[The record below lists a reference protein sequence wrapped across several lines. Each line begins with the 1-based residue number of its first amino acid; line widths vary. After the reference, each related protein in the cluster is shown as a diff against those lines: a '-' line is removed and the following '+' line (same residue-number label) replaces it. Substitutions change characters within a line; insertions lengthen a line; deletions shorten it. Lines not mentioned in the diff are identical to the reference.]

1 MTASTTHLNFYY
13 LVNESSHNADVT
25 LNGHGRLNFWFYLP
39 FAMKVALSL
48 ILIVNIGIG
57 LVGKYAV
64 LSRITTTGI
73 FAYPINPLMFYHE
86 IIYTAFR
93 VSMISSVLLL
103 FATGVSA
110 QKVANWMSNNS
121 IGVDTEFCTW
131 FYGFVVFCKTSD
143 IVGSWAVAVF
153 R

>member
-1 MTASTTHLNFYY
+1 MVSSTTHLNFHY
-13 LVNESSHNADVT
+13 LDNESLHNTEIVLEGHGSQSFWFDLPSLLQVT
-25 LNGHGRLNFWFYLP
+25 LSF
-39 FAMKVALSL
+39 
-48 ILIVNIGIG
+48 ILVVNLGVG

-73 FAYPINPLMFYHE
+73 FAYPISPLMFYHE
-86 IIYTAFR
+86 IIYTAYR
-93 VSMISSVLLL
+93 VSMITSILLL

-110 QKVANWMSNNS
+110 ERVMNWVSNIL
-121 IGVDTEFCTW
+121 IGVDSKFCSL
-131 FYGFVVFCKTSD
+131 FYGFIVFCKTSD

>member
-1 MTASTTHLNFYY
+1 MLPSISHLNFRY
-13 LVNESSHNADVT
+13 LHNGSSHNVEMV
-25 LNGHGRLNFWFYLP
+25 LKGHGSLNFWFDLSYV
-39 FAMKVALSL
+39 MKVTLS
-48 ILIVNIGIG
+48 ITLIVNIVVG

-86 IIYTAFR
+86 IIYTAYR
-93 VSMISSVLLL
+93 VSMISSILLL

-110 QKVANWMSNNS
+110 ERVMNWVSNMLMGS
-121 IGVDTEFCTW
+121 DIKFCSW
-131 FYGFVVFCKTSD
+131 FYIFIVFCKTSD
-143 IVGSWAVAVF
+143 IAGSWAVAVF

>member
-1 MTASTTHLNFYY
+1 MIPSISHVNFRY
-13 LVNESSHNADVT
+13 LHNESSHNVEMV
-25 LNGHGRLNFWFYLP
+25 LRGHGSLNFWFDLSHG
-39 FAMKVALSL
+39 MKVTLSI
-48 ILIVNIGIG
+48 ILIVNIVVG

-86 IIYTAFR
+86 IIYTAYR
-93 VSMISSVLLL
+93 VSMISSILLL

-110 QKVANWMSNNS
+110 ERVMNWVSNTLMGS
-121 IGVDTEFCTW
+121 DIKFCSW
-131 FYGFVVFCKTSD
+131 FYGFIVFCKTSD
-143 IVGSWAVAVF
+143 IAGSWAVAVF